1 MNIRG
6 VIFDLDGVL
15 CFTDRYHT
23 AAWRRLAEEL
33 GIPFEENTGDA
44 VRGVSRMDSLDI
56 VLGEHK
62 NEYSMEQKI
71 ELASRKNAYYREYL
85 STMTPSDVSTGV
97 RTMLEELKG
106 HGIPMAIGSSSK
118 NTLFILDKTGLTE
131 YFSAIADGTQ
141 ISKSKPDP
149 EVFLLA
155 AEKLGLRPEECCV
168 LEDAQAGIE
177 AARRGGFIRIA
188 IGDAVRNAEAE
199 YHLDSADG
207 LADILTGR

>member
-1 MNIRG
+1 MHIKG

-15 CFTDRYHT
+15 CSTDRYHT

-33 GIPFEENTGDA
+33 GIRFEEKTSDA

-62 NEYSMEQKI
+62 NEYSPEQKT
-71 ELASRKNAYYREYL
+71 ELADRKNSIYRGYL
-85 STMTPSDVSTGV
+85 STMTPSDVTPSV
-97 RTMLEELKG
+97 RFMLEKLKSC
-106 HGIPMAIGSSSK
+106 HIPMAIGSSSK
-118 NTLFILDKTGLTE
+118 NTVFILQKTELMG
-131 YFSAIADGTQ
+131 YFPVIVDGTQ

-155 AEKLGLRPEECCV
+155 AQKLGLRPDECCV
-168 LEDAQAGIE
+168 LEDAHAGIE

-188 IGDAVRNAEAE
+188 IGSTVRDDEAE
-199 YHLDSADG
+199 YYLESADG
-207 LADILTGR
+207 LTEILMDN